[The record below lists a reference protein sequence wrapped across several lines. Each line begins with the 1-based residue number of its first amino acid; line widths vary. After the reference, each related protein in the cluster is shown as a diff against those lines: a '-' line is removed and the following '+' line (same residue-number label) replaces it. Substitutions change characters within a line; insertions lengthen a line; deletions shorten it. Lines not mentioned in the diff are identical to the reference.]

1 MMGWMTSMPLLV
13 TLHLNNGVTIT
24 QEMTLQQ
31 KQRIS
36 RTLNQAVLPVTPY
49 ETTVDDAHYEIPWR
63 SISHISFHSWETL
76 P

>member
-1 MMGWMTSMPLLV
+1 MSSTLLLV

-36 RTLNQAVLPVTPY
+36 RTLNQAVLPLTPY
-49 ETTVDDAHYEIPWR
+49 ETSVDDARYEIPWR
-63 SISHISFHSWETL
+63 SISHISFHTWENL